1 MAAYYLFNLILY
13 RVLPATETK
22 GTVLV
27 TGGRLNYRLNSKYR
41 SAHHGAHAEPV
52 VVKANRLR

>member
-13 RVLPATETK
+13 RILPSTETK

-27 TGGRLNYRLNSKYR
+27 TGGRLIYRLNSTYR
-41 SAHHGAHAEPV
+41 SACPRAEPV
-52 VVKANRLR
+52 VDKSNSLR